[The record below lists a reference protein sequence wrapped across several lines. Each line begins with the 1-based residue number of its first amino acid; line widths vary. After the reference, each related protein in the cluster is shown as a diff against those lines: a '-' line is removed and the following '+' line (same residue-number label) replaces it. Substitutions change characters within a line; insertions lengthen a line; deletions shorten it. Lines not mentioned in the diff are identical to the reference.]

1 MAQFGSDLAMTV
13 EIEQQCLI
21 VGAYSRRMMLQF
33 EHHGEIEARIKG
45 KKLKPVCGDRV
56 MAEPILNEPEW
67 LITQICPR
75 TNELTRPDNRGRKE
89 ILAANID
96 CVVAMAALEPEPD
109 WYIVDRYLAA
119 AEIMGASSIV
129 VLNKT
134 DLGPVPDAIN
144 TVLSDY
150 LSCGIDVVACSATT
164 GSNIDKL
171 VGAMQNRVSIIVG
184 QSGVGKSSVIN
195 SIIFDGA
202 QRTGK
207 LSDSTGEGR
216 HTTVN
221 SVMLDL
227 PNGGA
232 VIDSPGVRDY
242 APAIDSQQDVNRGFR
257 EIYLHSQNCRFANC
271 VHMREPGCAVKA
283 GVDKGDISARRYES
297 YKRLMNTSQRLSDK
311 FG

>member
-1 MAQFGSDLAMTV
+1 MTV
-13 EIEQQCLI
+13 EIQQQCLV
-21 VGAYSRRMMLQF
+21 VGAYSRRMTLQL
-33 EHHGEIEARIKG
+33 ENHGEIEARIKG
-45 KKLKPVCGDRV
+45 KRLKPVCGDRV
-56 MAEPILNEPEW
+56 MAEPIQNEPEW

-75 TNELTRPDNRGRKE
+75 TNELTRPDSRGRKD
-89 ILAANID
+89 ILAANVD

-134 DLGPVPDAIN
+134 DLRPIPDAIKS
-144 TVLSDY
+144 VLDDY
-150 LSCGIDVVACSATT
+150 LSCGIEVIPCSANTN
-164 GSNIDKL
+164 SNIDKL
-171 VGAMQNRVSIIVG
+171 LDAMKNKISIIVG

-195 SIIFDGA
+195 KIIYDGA

-227 PNGGA
+227 PDGGA

-242 APAIDSQQDVNRGFR
+242 APAIGSQQDVNRGFR
-257 EIYLHSQNCRFANC
+257 EIHDHSQDCRFANC

-297 YKRLMNTSQRLSDK
+297 YRRLMNTSQRLNDK